1 MEIFYRLKFKR
12 MIFLFFFS
20 FNLNVMVSVIQSEVV
35 MKFEI
40 LFLLF
45 SGLKNH
51 HS

>member
-12 MIFLFFFS
+12 MIFLFFS

-35 MKFEI
+35 MKFKI

-51 HS
+51 LS